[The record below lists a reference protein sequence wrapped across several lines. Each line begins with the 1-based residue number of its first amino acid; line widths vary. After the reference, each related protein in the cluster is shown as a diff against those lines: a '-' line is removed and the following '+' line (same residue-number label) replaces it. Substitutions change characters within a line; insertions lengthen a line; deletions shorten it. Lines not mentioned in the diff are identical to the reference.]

1 MITDNYQ
8 FMLQLMDDKSC
19 SLCQSASAV
28 QKVNNKF
35 ILAGYNED
43 GCRLHTILI
52 HVTVFMNTQQI
63 LLVCATV
70 MGM

>member
-28 QKVNNKF
+28 QKVSNKF
-35 ILAGYNED
+35 ISAGYNED
-43 GCRLHTILI
+43 GCRLHTTWIY
-52 HVTVFMNTQQI
+52 VTVFMHTQQI
-63 LLVCATV
+63 LLVLATV
-70 MGM
+70 MGR